1 MKPEMSQSNPSSNAF
16 VHKEWSVQRRIK
28 TGQVVTVYDYDTEA
42 EALHRAGVIA
52 SLFVG
57 EEIYVVKL
65 AKTVVGSVQV
75 EVKGV

>member
-1 MKPEMSQSNPSSNAF
+1 
-16 VHKEWSVQRRIK
+16 
-28 TGQVVTVYDYDTEA
+28 
-42 EALHRAGVIA
+42 VIA